1 MGDLIL
7 GIETSCDET
16 AAAVVERATIVRS
29 SIVSSQVQQHA
40 VFGGV
45 VPEIAGRAHVQELVP
60 VLADALAEAGCP
72 VVTSMRW
79 QPPPVRDWWAPSW
92 SA

>member
-16 AAAVVERATIVRS
+16 AVAVVERATVVQS
-29 SIVSSQVQQHA
+29 TVVNSQVERHA

-45 VPEIAGRAHVQELVP
+45 VPGIAGRAHGQELVP
-60 VLADALAEAGCP
+60 VLADALAEAGVSGGDID
-72 VVTSMRW
+72 VVAATTGPLSLIHC
-79 QPPPVRDWWAPSW
+79 
-92 SA
+92 